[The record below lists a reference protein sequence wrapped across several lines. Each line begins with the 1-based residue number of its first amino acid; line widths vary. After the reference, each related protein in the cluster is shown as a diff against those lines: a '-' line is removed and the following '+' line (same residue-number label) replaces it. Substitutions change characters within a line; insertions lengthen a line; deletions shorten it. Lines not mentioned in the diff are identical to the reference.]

1 MNHRQSRMRILSDKV
16 IPLMLATTGDNQ
28 IFGMKPR
35 LKTVEP
41 VRMVQKFLR

>member
-1 MNHRQSRMRILSDKV
+1 MRILSYKV

-28 IFGMKPR
+28 IFGRNLR

-41 VRMVQKFLR
+41 VRMIQKFM

>member
-16 IPLMLATTGDNQ
+16 IPLMLAMTGDNQ
-28 IFGMKPR
+28 IFGMKLR

-41 VRMVQKFLR
+41 VRISHKFLR